1 MDDQK
6 MLLGIRAYLLTK
18 ALEPLLTREGVINA
32 MINAPPLIKLPP
44 ETIQ

>member
-32 MINAPPLIKLPP
+32 PPLIKLPP